1 MNLTGA
7 GKIALILLIAGAL
20 GAGYYYF
27 GPNPHPVFNEKTIN
41 TTAPEGGPAG
51 ETTSTTASNDNTAGS
66 ESSSEATASEAGP
79 FSYTAPEPV
88 DGKLKGVV
96 ELGATGFNS
105 FVVNIDKDKN
115 WKLEK
120 AEFGNSMVI
129 ENMATDYDIRVG
141 LKKYIGNMLDYG
153 VSGKDVHF
161 VVSSGAQKAP
171 ITQKIIKVLKDMGYM
186 VNTVTP
192 EQEGTLGL
200 KCALPPSYT
209 NKGFFVD
216 IGSGNTKIAWTASGE
231 VKSLETYGAKYY
243 EAGTNADAVYEEA
256 GAKAKQIPT
265 SKREICFIIGGT
277 PFDLAK
283 EHRNGK
289 ERYTVLKAPEAYKM
303 EKAKTKAGGN
313 IYKAIADATGC
324 KQFVFDWDANFTI
337 GFLLGLK

>member
-7 GKIALILLIAGAL
+7 GKIALIFLIVGAL
-20 GAGYYYF
+20 GAGYYFF
-27 GPNPHPVFNEKTIN
+27 GPNPHPVFNETATS
-41 TTAPEGGPAG
+41 TTAPEGGPSNA
-51 ETTSTTASNDNTAGS
+51 TSTDNTASDDNTASS
-66 ESSSEATASEAGP
+66 ESSATSSGSTA

-88 DGKLKGVV
+88 DGTLKGVV
-96 ELGATGFNS
+96 ELGASGFNS

-129 ENMATDYDIRVG
+129 ENMASDYDIRVG
-141 LKKYIGNMLDYG
+141 LKKYISNMIDQG
-153 VSGKDVHF
+153 VNGKNIHF
-161 VVSSGAQKAP
+161 VVSSGAIKADV
-171 ITQKIIKVLKDMGYM
+171 TQKIIKVLKDMGYM

-192 EQEGTLGL
+192 EEEGTLGL
-200 KCALPPSYT
+200 KCTLPPSYY
-209 NKGFFVD
+209 NKGFFTD
-216 IGSGNTKIAWTASGE
+216 IGSGNTKIAWTTGGD

-243 EAGTNADAVYEEA
+243 ENGTSADVVYEEA
-256 GAKAKQIPT
+256 GAKAKQVPT
-265 SKREICFIIGGT
+265 SKRDICFIIGGV

-283 EHRNGK
+283 EVRNGK
-289 ERYTVLKAPEAYKM
+289 ERYTVLKAPDAYKLD
-303 EKAKTKAGGN
+303 KAKAKAGGN